1 MNLWQRLN
9 SFTRFFFH
17 FGNLNIF
24 FQVDYIKV
32 PFDHEQIFVFRKPI
46 FLCIF
51 VEACFLVK
59 VEDVD
64 AVRRFSGSQMWD
76 PDSSFKMRK
85 N

>member
-1 MNLWQRLN
+1 
-9 SFTRFFFH
+9 
-17 FGNLNIF
+17 
-24 FQVDYIKV
+24 
-32 PFDHEQIFVFRKPI
+32 
-46 FLCIF
+46 
-51 VEACFLVK
+51 VK